1 MPTQLTTRQQ
11 VNGYRFLLR
20 RLDHALVR
28 RDVRMLHDPMRS
40 QLRSLLVGAVLGL
53 LVVAG
58 AAILAFIRPQ
68 GAVGD
73 AKIVMGKDSGALY
86 VVVADSAGG
95 TTLHP
100 VLNLASARL
109 ISGSN
114 ESPTSVKDDKLA
126 DMPRGPLLGIPG
138 APSALP
144 GSAQGDSSDWSLCD
158 TVELSITGS
167 AASAS
172 GVDTAVLATRPE
184 LSERIREANPDEAVL
199 VRRSD
204 RTYLIYQGKRAQIN
218 PGDGAVARTLNLS
231 GVRPRPVG
239 AGLLG
244 AATPVPPLTVP
255 EIPDAGRPGPG
266 TLSDIPV
273 GGVISVAATGRGE
286 RAELFVVLADGVQ
299 HISEFTAEVIRTA
312 NSQGMSRIET
322 VPPDAL
328 TGIAVVSRLP
338 VDHFP
343 AAVPTILSAEDA
355 PVTCVSWSKTEQAEA
370 DAVDGPS
377 DRASATMLVGARLPM
392 PDGAR
397 AVSLATADGSGDRVD
412 QAYLR
417 PSSGEFVHVTGM
429 EPGSPRRGSLFYVA
443 DNGIRYGIPDIDTA
457 MVLGLGETPEPAPW
471 AIVGQLV
478 PGPTLAPTD
487 ALTRHDVLPQHN

>member
-1 MPTQLTTRQQ
+1 MPAPLTTRQQ

-68 GAVGD
+68 GAIGD

-86 VVVADSAGG
+86 VVVADNDGG
-95 TTLHP
+95 NTLHP

-109 ISGSN
+109 ISGSS
-114 ESPTSVKDDKLA
+114 ESPASVKDDKLA

-144 GSAQGDSSDWSLCD
+144 GSAQGTSSEWSLCD

-172 GVDTAVLATRPE
+172 GVDTAVLAARPD
-184 LSERIREANPDEAVL
+184 LSERIRRADPDEAVL

-204 RTYLIYQGKRAQIN
+204 RTYLIYEGKRAQVDPENSAI
-218 PGDGAVARTLNLS
+218 ARALSLS
-231 GVRPRPVG
+231 GERPRPAG

-244 AATPVPPLTVP
+244 AATPVPPIAVP
-255 EIPDAGRPGPG
+255 EIPNAGKPGPG
-266 TLSDIPV
+266 ALSDIPV

-286 RAELFVVLADGVQ
+286 RAELYVVLADGVQ
-299 HISEFTAEVIRTA
+299 HISDFTADVIRTA
-312 NSQGMSRIET
+312 NSQGMSQIET

-328 TGIAVVSRLP
+328 TGIAVLSQLP

-343 AAVPTILSAEDA
+343 AAAPTILSAEDA
-355 PVTCVSWSKTEQAEA
+355 PVTCVSWSKTEQSDA
-370 DAVDGPS
+370 DAVDGPT
-377 DRASATMLVGARLPM
+377 DRASAALLVGARLPL
-392 PDGAR
+392 PEGAQP
-397 AVSLATADGSGDRVD
+397 VSLATADGSGDRVD

-429 EPGSPRRGSLFYVA
+429 EPGSPRRGSLFYIA
-443 DNGIRYGIPDIDTA
+443 DNGIRYGVPDIDTA
-457 MVLGLGETPEPAPW
+457 MVLGLGDAPALAPW

-478 PGPTLAPTD
+478 PGPTLASTD
-487 ALTRHDVLPQHN
+487 ALTRHDVLPQSN